1 MTTTV
6 KLLLVLL
13 CVTAIVCISF
23 IIAFVK
29 KRNAY
34 EELSENVKPYAHW
47 TKFSDG
53 TYAIPLRT
61 MLYDTSYNPVG
72 TVANHFSDFS
82 NLSIE
87 DALEEAYYGDFTSK
101 TYLPVKILAA
111 DYDSNAVVISSSSGK
126 RFVVMRNENPNFPA
140 TIHIKFKK
148 KKEEES

>member
-53 TYAIPLRT
+53 TYAIPLTT
-61 MLYDTSYNPVG
+61 MLYDTTCSSVG
-72 TVANHFSDFS
+72 TVAKNFSEFS
-82 NLSIE
+82 NCN
-87 DALEEAYYGDFTSK
+87 LEETLENVYYGDFAGR

-111 DYDSNAVVISSSSGK
+111 DYNSNSVTISAPSGK
-126 RFVVMRNENPNFPA
+126 RFVVMRSDDSDFP
-140 TIHIKFKK
+140 TSVNIKFT
-148 KKEEES
+148 KKEG